1 MTQDSTEATCQHCGG
16 KLRVYATRYTAN
28 FKIQHRRCKNCK
40 AIADSKRVPNELAQ
54 RLAEL
59 EKKVAQILEKSID

>member
-1 MTQDSTEATCQHCGG
+1 MTDSKEACTQCGG
-16 KLRVYATRYTAN
+16 KLVVYATRYTAG
-28 FKIQHRRCKNCK
+28 FKVQHRRCKACK
-40 AIADSKRVPNELAQ
+40 EIADSKRVPNDLSV